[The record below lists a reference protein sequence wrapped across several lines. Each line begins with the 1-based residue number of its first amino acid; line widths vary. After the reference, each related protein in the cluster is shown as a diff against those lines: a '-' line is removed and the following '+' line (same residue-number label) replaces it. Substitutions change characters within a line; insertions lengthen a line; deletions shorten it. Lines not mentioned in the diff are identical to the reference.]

1 MDFVFQIISL
11 NYLMISI
18 ILISVNILSMD
29 KDEIKFN
36 KNTEFKE
43 SVSVLNEVKVNGQK
57 QWILIYRLDVDN
69 IKNENNI
76 KFKNEADNGLEIIN
90 KNGYNLDNV
99 SNCGITSMLGN
110 LFIIFVIN
118 KVEIVQKM

>member
-90 KNGYNLDNV
+90 KNGYNPNNV